1 MDSKKRILIIHPE
14 GNIYNNPN
22 LYSIIKLL
30 NANYSLEIFLP
41 NLKVAYDSLEFK
53 HIVKVYNK
61 IFNRIFNRILW
72 NRFLF
77 KFFYKFFDKK
87 YFSRDL
93 YDLII
98 GVDQLGL
105 LLASE
110 FAKRIKVPFGL
121 ISYEIFFYDE
131 CGYKEKK
138 IEINASQELDFAI
151 TQDDIR
157 ARFLSEENKISS
169 KKIFTIPVSSSD
181 FFSYKKEYLI
191 YDELDIPK
199 DKNILIFIGSV
210 DRWTCIDKVL
220 ANVNNFPDSWVFVLH
235 DRYGDTQKKVNKLY
249 PHILKYKNKKV
260 YFSNI
265 KIKDTGD
272 MHKILHCADLGL
284 ATYCPN
290 FANKYTGKNIE
301 FIGLASGKIS
311 TYLQNGLPIIT
322 TKNKILDESIKKN
335 NLGFSIKSIEEIP
348 VILEHFKPSWHIN
361 KACIDFFYKELS
373 FDNYSKDLL
382 RLIEKLLNKTD
393 EVNNIL
399 KETNE

>member
-77 KFFYKFFDKK
+77 KFFYKFFEKK

-121 ISYEIFFYDE
+121 ISYEIFFYD
-131 CGYKEKK
+131 
-138 IEINASQELDFAI
+138 
-151 TQDDIR
+151 
-157 ARFLSEENKISS
+157 
-169 KKIFTIPVSSSD
+169 
-181 FFSYKKEYLI
+181 
-191 YDELDIPK
+191 
-199 DKNILIFIGSV
+199 
-210 DRWTCIDKVL
+210 
-220 ANVNNFPDSWVFVLH
+220 
-235 DRYGDTQKKVNKLY
+235 
-249 PHILKYKNKKV
+249 
-260 YFSNI
+260 
-265 KIKDTGD
+265 
-272 MHKILHCADLGL
+272 
-284 ATYCPN
+284 
-290 FANKYTGKNIE
+290 
-301 FIGLASGKIS
+301 
-311 TYLQNGLPIIT
+311 
-322 TKNKILDESIKKN
+322 
-335 NLGFSIKSIEEIP
+335 
-348 VILEHFKPSWHIN
+348 
-361 KACIDFFYKELS
+361 
-373 FDNYSKDLL
+373 
-382 RLIEKLLNKTD
+382 
-393 EVNNIL
+393 
-399 KETNE
+399 